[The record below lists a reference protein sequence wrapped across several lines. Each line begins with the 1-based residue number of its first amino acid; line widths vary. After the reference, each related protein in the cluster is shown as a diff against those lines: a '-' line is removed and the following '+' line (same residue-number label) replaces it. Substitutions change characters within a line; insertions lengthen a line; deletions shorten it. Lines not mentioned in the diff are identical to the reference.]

1 MAADR
6 RRQIIFYGDSNTYGY
21 DPADPYRQM
30 FPYDARWTT
39 IVSKNLKDHFQ
50 VLAEGMN
57 GRTLPV
63 PPYEQS
69 YLIKLFSLSEGDGIF
84 STMLGTNDILL
95 TTHPDAD
102 IPIRKM
108 EQYITFLK
116 RHLDHS
122 QILIIAPPLIGGGD
136 IGDPLLEKYHKESRR
151 MNDGFREITSQ
162 QGVKFADAS
171 EWGIEMGYD
180 QVHFSTEGHRTFA
193 GKMTELIRKIQ
204 TESEQLKA
212 PATFVVDSETI
223 MNSKDEEKETVYDYK
238 KKLNGIIDLTEE
250 ARYQLLEMVDV
261 MDLDGRGCVRLEEAM
276 DCLLNAISIMK
287 DEVENEKARW

>member
-6 RRQIIFYGDSNTYGY
+6 LRQIIFYGDSNTYGY

-69 YLIKLFSLSEGDGIF
+69 
-84 STMLGTNDILL
+84 
-95 TTHPDAD
+95 
-102 IPIRKM
+102 
-108 EQYITFLK
+108 
-116 RHLDHS
+116 
-122 QILIIAPPLIGGGD
+122 
-136 IGDPLLEKYHKESRR
+136 
-151 MNDGFREITSQ
+151 
-162 QGVKFADAS
+162 
-171 EWGIEMGYD
+171 
-180 QVHFSTEGHRTFA
+180 
-193 GKMTELIRKIQ
+193 
-204 TESEQLKA
+204 
-212 PATFVVDSETI
+212 
-223 MNSKDEEKETVYDYK
+223 
-238 KKLNGIIDLTEE
+238 
-250 ARYQLLEMVDV
+250 
-261 MDLDGRGCVRLEEAM
+261 CVRLEEAM

>member
-69 YLIKLFSLSEGDGIF
+69 YLIKLISLSEGDGIF

-136 IGDPLLEKYHKESRR
+136 IGDPLLE
-151 MNDGFREITSQ
+151 
-162 QGVKFADAS
+162 
-171 EWGIEMGYD
+171 
-180 QVHFSTEGHRTFA
+180 
-193 GKMTELIRKIQ
+193 
-204 TESEQLKA
+204 
-212 PATFVVDSETI
+212 
-223 MNSKDEEKETVYDYK
+223 
-238 KKLNGIIDLTEE
+238 
-250 ARYQLLEMVDV
+250 MVDV